1 MKEHQHQQNQQHHL
15 ACFWEHVESIID
27 KALIEDRISQ
37 DVTTNALIPDHLE
50 GKVAIKAKDEGVLAG
65 VEIAKAVFMHVD
77 PTLLIDVHIT
87 DGHRVK
93 KGDVVA
99 TISGEIVSILKAERP
114 ALNFLCHLSGI
125 ATDTSKY
132 VEAVKGTK
140 AQITDTRKT
149 TPGLRPFEKYAVR
162 MGGGHSHR
170 EHLGDWILIKDNHLA
185 ALRCLGLGIK
195 DAVERARSSSPAGE
209 TTKVEVEVSNFDQAV
224 EALEAGADI
233 VMLDNMSIA
242 EMKRVMKIDH
252 GRALIEASGGMNLD
266 NVRSV
271 AELGVDLISIGA
283 LTHSSKALDLSL
295 KLATC

>member
-1 MKEHQHQQNQQHHL
+1 MMEHHL
-15 ACFWEHVESIID
+15 VCFWEHVESIVD

-37 DVTTNALIPDHLE
+37 DVTTQALIPDCLE
-50 GKVAIKAKDEGVLAG
+50 GKAAIIAKAEGILAG
-65 VEIAKAVFMHVD
+65 VEVAKAVFMHVD
-77 PTLLIDVHIT
+77 PTLSVDVHIT

-99 TISGEIVSILKAERP
+99 TVSGEIVSILKAERP

-125 ATDTSKY
+125 ATDTAKY
-132 VEAVKGTK
+132 VEAVKGTQTK
-140 AQITDTRKT
+140 ITDTRKT

-195 DAVERARSSSPAGE
+195 DAVKRARSGSLAGE
-209 TTKVEVEVSNFDQAV
+209 ITKVEVEVNSFDQAV
-224 EALEAGADI
+224 EAMAAGADI
-233 VMLDNMSIA
+233 VMLDNMSIE
-242 EMKRVMKIDH
+242 EMKRVMKVDH
-252 GRALIEASGGMNLD
+252 GRALIEASGGMNLE

-295 KLATC
+295 KLVTC

>member
-1 MKEHQHQQNQQHHL
+1 MKEHQHHL
-15 ACFWEHVESIID
+15 VCFWEHVESLVD

-50 GKVAIKAKDEGVLAG
+50 GKVAIKAKAEGILAG

-77 PTLLIDVHIT
+77 PTLSVDVHIT

-99 TISGEIVSILKAERP
+99 TVSGEIVSILKAERP

-125 ATDTSKY
+125 ATDTSRY

-140 AQITDTRKT
+140 AYITDTRKT

-185 ALRCLGLGIK
+185 ALRCLGLGLR
-195 DAVERARSSSPAGE
+195 DAIEKARNGSPAGE
-209 TTKVEVEVSNFDQAV
+209 TTKVEVEVNSFDQAV

-233 VMLDNMSIA
+233 VMLDNMPIA
-242 EMKRVMKIDH
+242 EMKRVMKIEH
-252 GRALIEASGGMNLD
+252 GHALIEASGGINLD

-271 AELGVDLISIGA
+271 AEVGVDLISIGA
-283 LTHSSKALDLSL
+283 LTHSSRALDLSL
-295 KLATC
+295 KLVTC

>member
-1 MKEHQHQQNQQHHL
+1 M
-15 ACFWEHVESIID
+15 A
-27 KALIEDRISQ
+27 KA
-37 DVTTNALIPDHLE
+37 E
-50 GKVAIKAKDEGVLAG
+50 GILAG

-77 PTLLIDVHIT
+77 PTLSVDVHIT

-99 TISGEIVSILKAERP
+99 TVSGEIVSILKAERP

-140 AQITDTRKT
+140 AKITDTRKT

-185 ALRCLGLGIK
+185 ALCCLGLGIK
-195 DAVERARSSSPAGE
+195 DAVERARSGSPAGE
-209 TTKVEVEVSNFDQAV
+209 TTKVEVEVNSFDQAV
-224 EALEAGADI
+224 EALKAGADI
-233 VMLDNMSIA
+233 VMLDNMPIA

-252 GRALIEASGGMNLD
+252 GRALIEASGGINLD

-271 AELGVDLISIGA
+271 AETGVDLISVGA

-295 KLATC
+295 KLVTC

>member
-1 MKEHQHQQNQQHHL
+1 MTENHL
-15 ACFWEHVESIID
+15 ISFWEHVESIID
-27 KALIEDRISQ
+27 KALIEDHISQ
-37 DVTTNALIPDHLE
+37 DVTTEALIPDHLM
-50 GKVAIKAKDEGVLAG
+50 GKVAIVAKAEGILAG
-65 VEIAKAVFMHVD
+65 VEVAKAVFMHVD
-77 PTLLIDVHIT
+77 PTLFVEVHIT

-99 TISGEIVSILKAERP
+99 TVVGDIASILKAERP

-140 AQITDTRKT
+140 AKITDTRKT

-170 EHLGDWILIKDNHLA
+170 EHLGDWVLIKDNHLA
-185 ALRCLGLGIK
+185 ALRCLGLDIR
-195 DAVERARSSSPAGE
+195 DAIERARQGSPAGE
-209 TTKVEVEVSNFDQAV
+209 TTKVEVEANSFDQAV

-252 GRALIEASGGMNLD
+252 RRALIEASGGMNLD

-271 AELGVDLISIGA
+271 AKIGVDLISIGA

-295 KLATC
+295 KLVTC

>member
-1 MKEHQHQQNQQHHL
+1 MRQHEQHL
-15 ACFWEHVESIID
+15 ICFWEHVESIVD
-27 KALIEDRISQ
+27 KALIEDRISH
-37 DVTTNALIPDHLE
+37 DITTEALIPDHLE
-50 GKVAIKAKDEGVLAG
+50 GKVAIVAKAEGVLAG

-77 PTLLIDVHIT
+77 PTLLVDVHIT

-99 TISGEIVSILKAERP
+99 AVSGEIVSVLKAERP

-140 AQITDTRKT
+140 ARITDTRKT

-162 MGGGHSHR
+162 IGGGQSHR

-185 ALRCLGLGIK
+185 ALRCLGFGIR
-195 DAVERARSSSPAGE
+195 DAIEKARNGSPAGE
-209 TTKVEVEVSNFDQAV
+209 TTKVEVEVNSFDQAV

-233 VMLDNMSIA
+233 VMLDNMSIS
-242 EMKRVMKIDH
+242 EMKRVMKH
-252 GRALIEASGGMNLD
+252 NRGHALIEASGGMNLD
-266 NVRSV
+266 NVRAV
-271 AELGVDLISIGA
+271 AEVGVDLISIGA
-283 LTHSSKALDLSL
+283 LTHSSRALDLSL
-295 KLATC
+295 KLVTC

>member
-1 MKEHQHQQNQQHHL
+1 
-15 ACFWEHVESIID
+15 VESLVD

-37 DVTTNALIPDHLE
+37 DVTTQALIPDHLE
-50 GKVAIKAKDEGVLAG
+50 GKVAIIAKADGILAG

-77 PTLLIDVHIT
+77 PTLSVDVHIT

-99 TISGEIVSILKAERP
+99 TVSGEIVSILKAERP

-125 ATDTSKY
+125 ATDTAKY

-140 AQITDTRKT
+140 AHITDTRKT

-185 ALRCLGLGIK
+185 ALRCLGLGIT
-195 DAVERARSSSPAGE
+195 DAIERARSYSPAGE
-209 TTKVEVEVSNFDQAV
+209 TTKVEVEVSSFEQAV
-224 EALEAGADI
+224 EALKAGADI

-242 EMKRVMKIDH
+242 EMKSVMKLDH
-252 GRALIEASGGMNLD
+252 GQALIEASGGMNLD
-266 NVRSV
+266 NIRSV
-271 AELGVDLISIGA
+271 AEIGVDLISIGA

-295 KLATC
+295 KLVTC

>member
-1 MKEHQHQQNQQHHL
+1 MKQHEQHL
-15 ACFWEHVESIID
+15 ICFWEHVESIVD
-27 KALIEDRISQ
+27 KSLIEDRISH
-37 DVTTNALIPDHLE
+37 DVTTDALIPDHLE
-50 GKVAIKAKDEGVLAG
+50 GKAAIIAKAEGILAG
-65 VEIAKAVFMHVD
+65 VEISKAVFMHVD
-77 PTLLIDVHIT
+77 PTLLVEVHIT

-125 ATDTSKY
+125 ATYTAKF

-140 AQITDTRKT
+140 AHITDTRKT

-162 MGGGHSHR
+162 IGGGQSHR

-185 ALRCLGLGIK
+185 ALRSLGLRIS
-195 DAVERARSSSPAGE
+195 DAIERARSSSPAGE
-209 TTKVEVEVSNFDQAV
+209 TTKVEVEVGSYDQAV

-242 EMKRVMKIDH
+242 QMKRVMKLDR
-252 GRALIEASGGMNLD
+252 GPALIEASGGMNLD
-266 NVRSV
+266 NIRSV

-295 KLATC
+295 KLMTC

>member
-1 MKEHQHQQNQQHHL
+1 MKQHEQHL
-15 ACFWEHVESIID
+15 ICFWEHVESIVD
-27 KALIEDRISQ
+27 KSLIEDRISH
-37 DVTTNALIPDHLE
+37 DVTTDALIPDHLE
-50 GKVAIKAKDEGVLAG
+50 GKAAIIAKAEGILAG
-65 VEIAKAVFMHVD
+65 VEISKAVFMHVD
-77 PTLLIDVHIT
+77 PTLLVEVHIT

-125 ATDTSKY
+125 ATYTAKF

-140 AQITDTRKT
+140 AHITDTRKT

-162 MGGGHSHR
+162 IGGGQSHR

-185 ALRCLGLGIK
+185 ALRSLGLRIS
-195 DAVERARSSSPAGE
+195 DAIERARSSSPAGE
-209 TTKVEVEVSNFDQAV
+209 TTKVEVEVGTYDQAV

-233 VMLDNMSIA
+233 VMLDNMSISQ
-242 EMKRVMKIDH
+242 MKRVMKLDR
-252 GRALIEASGGMNLD
+252 GQALIEASGGMNLD
-266 NVRSV
+266 NIRSV

-295 KLATC
+295 KLMTC

>member
-1 MKEHQHQQNQQHHL
+1 
-15 ACFWEHVESIID
+15 VESIVD
-27 KALIEDRISQ
+27 TALIEDHISQ
-37 DVTTNALIPDHLE
+37 DVTTDALIPDHLE
-50 GKVAIKAKDEGVLAG
+50 GKVAIMAKTEGILAG

-77 PTLLIDVHIT
+77 PTLLVKVHIT

-93 KGDVVA
+93 KEDVVA

-132 VEAVKGTK
+132 VEAVRGTK
-140 AQITDTRKT
+140 AKITDTRKT

-170 EHLGDWILIKDNHLA
+170 EHLGDWILIKDNHLM
-185 ALRCLGLGIK
+185 ALRSLGLGIRE
-195 DAVERARSSSPAGE
+195 AIERARAGSPAGE
-209 TTKVEVEVSNFDQAV
+209 TTKVEVEVNTFDQAV
-224 EALEAGADI
+224 EALQAGADI
-233 VMLDNMSIA
+233 VMLDNMPMA
-242 EMKRVMKIDH
+242 EMKRVMRLDH
-252 GRALIEASGGMNLD
+252 GRALIEASGGINLD

-283 LTHSSKALDLSL
+283 LTHSSKALDLNL
-295 KLATC
+295 KLMTC

>member
-1 MKEHQHQQNQQHHL
+1 MRQHEQHL
-15 ACFWEHVESIID
+15 ICFWEHVESIVD
-27 KALIEDRISQ
+27 KALIEDRISH
-37 DVTTNALIPDHLE
+37 DVTTDALIPDHLE
-50 GKVAIKAKDEGVLAG
+50 GKVAIVAKAEGVLAG

-77 PTLLIDVHIT
+77 PTLLVEVHIT

-99 TISGEIVSILKAERP
+99 TITGEIVSILKAERP

-132 VEAVKGTK
+132 VDAVKGTN
-140 AQITDTRKT
+140 ARITDTRKT

-162 MGGGHSHR
+162 MGGGQSHR

-185 ALRCLGLGIK
+185 ALRCLGLGIR
-195 DAVERARSSSPAGE
+195 DAIEKARNGSPAGE
-209 TTKVEVEVSNFDQAV
+209 TTKVEVEVNSFDQAV
-224 EALEAGADI
+224 EAIGAGADI

-242 EMKRVMKIDH
+242 QMKRVMEINR
-252 GRALIEASGGMNLD
+252 GRTLIEASGGMNLD

-295 KLATC
+295 KIVIC

>member
-1 MKEHQHQQNQQHHL
+1 MKQHEQHL
-15 ACFWEHVESIID
+15 ICFWEHVESIVD
-27 KALIEDRISQ
+27 KSLIEDRISH
-37 DVTTNALIPDHLE
+37 DVTTDALIPDHLE
-50 GKVAIKAKDEGVLAG
+50 GKAAIIAKAEGILAG
-65 VEIAKAVFMHVD
+65 VEISKAVFMHVD
-77 PTLLIDVHIT
+77 PTLLVEVHIT

-125 ATDTSKY
+125 ATYTAKF

-140 AQITDTRKT
+140 AHITDTRKT

-162 MGGGHSHR
+162 IGGGQSHR

-185 ALRCLGLGIK
+185 ALRSLGLGIS
-195 DAVERARSSSPAGE
+195 DAIERARSSSPAGE
-209 TTKVEVEVSNFDQAV
+209 TTKVEVEVGTYDQAV

-242 EMKRVMKIDH
+242 QMKRVMKLDR
-252 GRALIEASGGMNLD
+252 GQALIEASGGMNLD
-266 NVRSV
+266 NIRSV

-295 KLATC
+295 KLMTC

>member
-1 MKEHQHQQNQQHHL
+1 MKQHEQHL
-15 ACFWEHVESIID
+15 ICFWEHVESIVD
-27 KALIEDRISQ
+27 KSLIEDRISH
-37 DVTTNALIPDHLE
+37 DVTTDALIPDHLE
-50 GKVAIKAKDEGVLAG
+50 GKAAIIAKAEGILAG
-65 VEIAKAVFMHVD
+65 VEIPKAVFMHVD
-77 PTLLIDVHIT
+77 PTLLVEVHIT

-125 ATDTSKY
+125 ATYTAKF

-140 AQITDTRKT
+140 AHITDTRKT

-162 MGGGHSHR
+162 IGGGQSHR

-185 ALRCLGLGIK
+185 ALRSLGLRIS
-195 DAVERARSSSPAGE
+195 DAIERARSSSPAGE
-209 TTKVEVEVSNFDQAV
+209 TTKVEVEVGTYDQAV

-242 EMKRVMKIDH
+242 QMKRVMKLDR
-252 GRALIEASGGMNLD
+252 GQALIEASGGMNLD
-266 NVRSV
+266 NIRSV

-295 KLATC
+295 KLMTC

>member
-1 MKEHQHQQNQQHHL
+1 MKQHEQHL
-15 ACFWEHVESIID
+15 ICFWEHVESIVD
-27 KALIEDRISQ
+27 KSLIEDRISH
-37 DVTTNALIPDHLE
+37 DVTTDALIPDHLE
-50 GKVAIKAKDEGVLAG
+50 GKAAIIAKAEGILAG
-65 VEIAKAVFMHVD
+65 VEISKAVFMHVD
-77 PTLLIDVHIT
+77 PTLLVEVHIT

-125 ATDTSKY
+125 ATYTAKF

-140 AQITDTRKT
+140 AHITDTRKT

-162 MGGGHSHR
+162 IGGGQSHR

-185 ALRCLGLGIK
+185 ALRSLGLGIS
-195 DAVERARSSSPAGE
+195 DAIERARSSSPAGE
-209 TTKVEVEVSNFDQAV
+209 TTKVEVEVGTYDQAV

-233 VMLDNMSIA
+233 VMLDNMSISQ
-242 EMKRVMKIDH
+242 MKRVMKLDR
-252 GRALIEASGGMNLD
+252 GPALIEASGGMNLD
-266 NVRSV
+266 NIRSV

-295 KLATC
+295 KLMTC

>member
-1 MKEHQHQQNQQHHL
+1 MKEHQHNL
-15 ACFWEHVESIID
+15 VCFWEHVESLVD

-37 DVTTNALIPDHLE
+37 DVTTDALIPDHLE
-50 GKVAIKAKDEGVLAG
+50 GNVAIVAKAEGVLAG

-77 PTLLIDVHIT
+77 PTLQVDVHIT

-99 TISGEIVSILKAERP
+99 TVSGEIVSILKAERP

-125 ATDTSKY
+125 ATDTSRY

-140 AQITDTRKT
+140 ARITDTRKT

-162 MGGGHSHR
+162 IGGGHSHR

-185 ALRCLGLGIK
+185 ALRCLGLGLR
-195 DAVERARSSSPAGE
+195 DAIEKARNGSPAGE
-209 TTKVEVEVSNFDQAV
+209 TTKVEVEVNSVDQAV

-233 VMLDNMSIA
+233 VMLDNMPVA
-242 EMKRVMKIDH
+242 EMKRVMKIDRRH
-252 GRALIEASGGMNLD
+252 ALIEASGGINLD

-271 AELGVDLISIGA
+271 AEVGVDLISIGA

-295 KLATC
+295 KLVTC

>member
-1 MKEHQHQQNQQHHL
+1 MKENQHHL
-15 ACFWEHVESIID
+15 VCFWEHVESIVD

-37 DVTTNALIPDHLE
+37 DVTTRALIPDCLE
-50 GKVAIKAKDEGVLAG
+50 GKAAIIAKAEGILAG
-65 VEIAKAVFMHVD
+65 VEIAKAVVMHVD
-77 PTLLIDVHIT
+77 PTLSFDVHIT

-99 TISGEIVSILKAERP
+99 TVSGEIVSILKAERP

-140 AQITDTRKT
+140 AKITDTRKT

-162 MGGGHSHR
+162 IGGGHSHR
-170 EHLGDWILIKDNHLA
+170 EHLGDWILIKDNHLS

-195 DAVERARSSSPAGE
+195 DAVERARSGSLAGE
-209 TTKVEVEVSNFDQAV
+209 TTKVEVEVGSFDQAV

-242 EMKRVMKIDH
+242 EMKRVMKLDH
-252 GRALIEASGGMNLD
+252 GQALIEASGGMNLD

-271 AELGVDLISIGA
+271 AEIGVDLISIGA

-295 KLATC
+295 KLVTC

>member
-1 MKEHQHQQNQQHHL
+1 MRQHEQHL
-15 ACFWEHVESIID
+15 ICFWEHVESIVD
-27 KALIEDRISQ
+27 KALIEDRISH
-37 DVTTNALIPDHLE
+37 DVTTDALIPDHLE
-50 GKVAIKAKDEGVLAG
+50 GKVAIVAKAEGVLAG

-77 PTLLIDVHIT
+77 PTLLVEVHIT

-99 TISGEIVSILKAERP
+99 TITGEIVSILKAERP

-132 VEAVKGTK
+132 VDAVKGTN
-140 AQITDTRKT
+140 ARITDTRKT

-162 MGGGHSHR
+162 MGGGQSHR

-185 ALRCLGLGIK
+185 ALRCLGLGIR
-195 DAVERARSSSPAGE
+195 DAIEKARSGSPAGE
-209 TTKVEVEVSNFDQAV
+209 TTKVEVEVNSFDQAV
-224 EALEAGADI
+224 EAIGAGADI

-242 EMKRVMKIDH
+242 QMKRVMEINR
-252 GRALIEASGGMNLD
+252 GRTLIEASGGMNLD

-295 KLATC
+295 KIVIC